1 MNQVINFFKKLLDTE
16 GFPARWHCGTAWDD
30 FTGWFYIISDLMVWS
45 AYFAI
50 PLMIIRYITR
60 RQDVRFT
67 RVYFLFA
74 TFILACGTTHL
85 IDAILFWHPVYR
97 LSALVRFITG
107 VVSWITVFSLFQLLP
122 KAFSLKTA
130 GQLEAEVEQRRAAE
144 AQLKL
149 QNDMLN
155 EAQQIARMGYWQ
167 WDIPADKITWSDNLY
182 RIFHKSPG
190 EKINYDDYLDI
201 LHPEDREF
209 VNEVITK
216 AFQQQVFEEFYHR
229 ILLPNGQI
237 RTIHAKGNV
246 VTNDA
251 GEIIKMIGT
260 AQDVTEQKEVE
271 QELLSKTQDLEA
283 SNIELQKFAS
293 IASHDLREPLRKII
307 TFTTMLEKETKGQS
321 EKVNAYAEKIVNSA
335 SRMQQL
341 IDDILDFSR
350 LSAADMAFEKL
361 NLNQVIDSV
370 LSDMEVNITVANAM
384 VNVSKM
390 PAIEGNASQLGQ
402 LFQNLISNAIKFH
415 KEGVYPVVNI
425 YSEVIAGAQLP
436 LDHLKG
442 SQYTV
447 LNNPKFW
454 EQERF
459 LKIYIQ
465 DNGIGF
471 EESYVDRIFT
481 IFQRLHAR
489 SDYEGTGIGLAICK
503 KVVDI
508 HHGTI
513 TAKSQLNEGAT
524 FIVIL
529 PMSQRNFRGTTDR

>member
-1 MNQVINFFKKLLDTE
+1 
-16 GFPARWHCGTAWDD
+16 
-30 FTGWFYIISDLMVWS
+30 
-45 AYFAI
+45 
-50 PLMIIRYITR
+50 
-60 RQDVRFT
+60 
-67 RVYFLFA
+67 
-74 TFILACGTTHL
+74 
-85 IDAILFWHPVYR
+85 
-97 LSALVRFITG
+97 
-107 VVSWITVFSLFQLLP
+107 
-122 KAFSLKTA
+122 
-130 GQLEAEVEQRRAAE
+130 
-144 AQLKL
+144 
-149 QNDMLN
+149 
-155 EAQQIARMGYWQ
+155 
-167 WDIPADKITWSDNLY
+167 
-182 RIFHKSPG
+182 
-190 EKINYDDYLDI
+190 
-201 LHPEDREF
+201 
-209 VNEVITK
+209 
-216 AFQQQVFEEFYHR
+216 
-229 ILLPNGQI
+229 
-237 RTIHAKGNV
+237 
-246 VTNDA
+246 
-251 GEIIKMIGT
+251 
-260 AQDVTEQKEVE
+260 
-271 QELLSKTQDLEA
+271 
-283 SNIELQKFAS
+283 
-293 IASHDLREPLRKII
+293 
-307 TFTTMLEKETKGQS
+307 MLEKETKGQS